1 MFVQALLVAL
11 VGIIATIDY
20 NGPLF
25 MIHRPLVTGTL
36 TGLVLGDMTQGVIIG
51 SSLELMWLGVTGIG
65 GYTPPDTISGA
76 IVGTALGILSGQGAT
91 AGIAIAVPDAVVTQ
105 QLDVLAKTADI
116 AFVKKADAAAERGDI
131 SKIGLYQYASLGIIV
146 LFKVVPIFL
155 AVLVGGEYV
164 QSLFDMIPD
173 VVMKGLNVAGG
184 LLPAIGFGMLLN
196 MMLKKMWVFLLV
208 GFIASAFL
216 GMSTI
221 GITFVGV
228 AVAYLTVMMGNGFGS
243 ETPAPVAA
251 QTESAS
257 NDDDEVYD
265 L

>member
-51 SSLELMWLGVTGIG
+51 SSLELMWLGIG

-91 AGIAIAVPDAVVTQ
+91 AGIAIAVPVAVVTQ

>member
-1 MFVQALLVAL
+1 M
-11 VGIIATIDY
+11 
-20 NGPLF
+20 
-25 MIHRPLVTGTL
+25 
-36 TGLVLGDMTQGVIIG
+36 
-51 SSLELMWLGVTGIG
+51 
-65 GYTPPDTISGA
+65 
-76 IVGTALGILSGQGAT
+76 
-91 AGIAIAVPDAVVTQ
+91 TQ

-116 AFVKKADAAAERGDI
+116 ALVKKADAAAERGDI

-164 QSLFDMIPD
+164 QSLFDMIPE
-173 VVMKGLNVAGG
+173 VIMKGLNVAGG

-196 MMLKKMWVFLLV
+196 MMLKKKMWVYLLV
-208 GFIASAFL
+208 GFIASAYL

-228 AVAYLTVMMGNGFGS
+228 AVAYLTLMMGNGSSS
-243 ETPAPVAA
+243 ENPAPATV
-251 QTESAS
+251 SS
-257 NDDDEVYD
+257 SSDDDEVYD

>member
-1 MFVQALLVAL
+1 
-11 VGIIATIDY
+11 
-20 NGPLF
+20 
-25 MIHRPLVTGTL
+25 
-36 TGLVLGDMTQGVIIG
+36 
-51 SSLELMWLGVTGIG
+51 
-65 GYTPPDTISGA
+65 
-76 IVGTALGILSGQGAT
+76 
-91 AGIAIAVPDAVVTQ
+91 
-105 QLDVLAKTADI
+105 
-116 AFVKKADAAAERGDI
+116 
-131 SKIGLYQYASLGIIV
+131 
-146 LFKVVPIFL
+146 
-155 AVLVGGEYV
+155 
-164 QSLFDMIPD
+164 MIPD